1 MLVSFVLFDKRL
13 EVSAQPFDE
22 SAFLANIN
30 SIFLNERNFI
40 PKCPV
45 SFDLCEKNYLKKIL
59 HSILYKIK

>member
-1 MLVSFVLFDKRL
+1 MLVSFVLLFDKRL

-22 SAFLANIN
+22 SAYLANIN

-45 SFDLCEKNYLKKIL
+45 SFDLCEKI
-59 HSILYKIK
+59 I